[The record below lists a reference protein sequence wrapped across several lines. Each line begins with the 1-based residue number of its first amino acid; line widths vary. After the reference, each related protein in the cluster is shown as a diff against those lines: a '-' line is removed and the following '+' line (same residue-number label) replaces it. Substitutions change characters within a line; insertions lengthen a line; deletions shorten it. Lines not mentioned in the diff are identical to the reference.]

1 MILGKIVGTVVS
13 DIRNDGIAGASY
25 LLVDKCNQRGEK
37 KNDII
42 VALDLVGAGY
52 DEVVMIAEGSSA
64 RETEIT
70 LNKPMNAI
78 IVGII
83 DLIDEMGQVV
93 YKKY

>member
-13 DIRNDGIAGASY
+13 DIRNDGIAGARY
-25 LLVDKCNQRGEK
+25 LLIDKCNQRGEK

-52 DEVVMIAEGSSA
+52 DELVMIAEGSSA

-78 IVGII
+78 VVGII

-93 YKKY
+93 YKK

>member
-13 DIRNDGIAGASY
+13 DIRNDGIAGARY

-52 DEVVMIAEGSSA
+52 DELVMIAEGSSA

-78 IVGII
+78 VVGII
-83 DLIDEMGQVV
+83 DLIDEMGQLV
-93 YKKY
+93 YKK